1 MLIVGFVRKS
11 NMSGHSTNLSK
22 HGVPMTPESLGNSRD
37 WGDANDHVKFGVQK
51 EIIQQA
57 TKARLPQHD
66 IANLLALAEVESGFN
81 PDAATTSRISS
92 ASGVFA
98 ITDETAKDT
107 KNRLSGTQKIDG
119 FTVNGNYDRF
129 KPESNVSYGIATYL
143 DKKKHA
149 HSENIGTIYEKWNTN
164 ADETAKYKDRLQQ
177 HAKQYEKDLKN
188 KVWDGPG
195 PPAPEKSV
203 VFLKP
208 EPAGSTA
215 FEKMSPVP
223 KMSIPA
229 FDQRECLNMP
239 DTPSSRLL
247 QSVKEPPKVSP
258 DKLGLK

>member
-1 MLIVGFVRKS
+1 M
-11 NMSGHSTNLSK
+11 TNYSK
-22 HGVPMTPESLGNSRD
+22 HGVPMTSESLGNSRN

-51 EIIQQA
+51 EIVQQA
-57 TKARLPQHD
+57 TNAKLPQHD

-81 PDAATTSRISS
+81 PDASTTASWSS

-98 ITDETAKDT
+98 ITDQTAGDA
-107 KNRLSGTQKIDG
+107 KNRFSGNKSI
-119 FTVNGNYDRF
+119 NGYKVDDEYDRF
-129 KPESNVSYGIATYL
+129 STKSNVSYGIGVYL
-143 DKKKHA
+143 DKKRIA
-149 HSENIGTIYEKWNTN
+149 DSDDVGAIYKVWNTN

-208 EPAGSTA
+208 EPIGSMA

-223 KMSIPA
+223 KMSIPV
-229 FDQRECLNMP
+229 FDQHQCLNMP

-247 QSVKEPPKVSP
+247 QSVKEPPKVST